1 MLHTTWNRILHGRGR
16 LVLTVLAVALGVTF
30 LTAAL
35 VLSGSA
41 RAAMTDSYAQVYAG
55 TDVILRG
62 ALAPS
67 ADPDGAPGA
76 PLPEDTL
83 QRVLVQPGVA
93 DAEPRRSS
101 VAQLLSSDD
110 EGQGAIAMTVPVD
123 PARASI
129 GLRTGRLPGSAGEV
143 AVDAAVAEQQ
153 ELAVGDRVQVLLP
166 SGVHDARI
174 VGTVG
179 FGRLDGLAG
188 GARVL
193 LDRDTAADLL
203 GGGITEL
210 AVEAASDT
218 TADDLAQQLAGDLDQ
233 RIEVRTATEAAAQ
246 DAAAAARQTAP
257 LTWVVMAVAV
267 IALIIGA
274 FLIANTFRMLVAQ
287 RTRELALLRALG
299 ANRRQV
305 AGSIRI
311 EAAITGAVGSLVG
324 VLLGLGAGAALVSS
338 SAGLLPGMPP
348 TAPVVTPL
356 ALLAGPFVGIGV
368 AVLAGRGAA
377 RRALAVSPI
386 DAMRTPTGTDDATS
400 RRRIIGGVAVTVIG
414 LAGIMLGLSGELAAV
429 LGAGV
434 AALIVGLGLLFPL
447 VTGPVLRLVSW
458 PIEHA
463 GVTGSLARQ
472 QTLAAPRRTG
482 ATAAALAVTLGLI
495 GFLLVFSASLGTA
508 SSDVL
513 AARQHAEL
521 QLSSSAPQGLQDT
534 MFALAEQADGV
545 PGVAAARV
553 VTYGEF
559 EIVDD
564 SADDPRPRVASAYVV
579 DPAVADRLFDVE
591 ERDGALRELA
601 AGELAVREAAAVA
614 NGWATG
620 DRVTLRFPDASSQQ
634 VVIGALF
641 EGGITTD
648 WIIPPATAEGH
659 LGDASREVFV
669 RLDEGVPTEQVQPEL
684 ERIADQV
691 PTIDVMSR
699 AELAEAI
706 ADENESYLGILTAMF
721 ALSLAVGMLGVV
733 NTLTL
738 AIYDRIREIGL
749 LRAVGATRGQVRAIV
764 RWEAVI
770 TSIMGA
776 ALGTALGL
784 GTAWVAVAAMPA
796 TSMTYTIPILHLN
809 AAVLATALLGVAASL
824 LPARRAAS
832 IDILRAVAS
841 S

>member
-1 MLHTTWNRILHGRGR
+1 VLHTTWNRILHGRGR

-55 TDVILRG
+55 TDVILQG

-67 ADPDGAPGA
+67 ADPNGAPGT

-83 QRVLVQPGVA
+83 QRVLTQPGVA

-101 VAQLLSSDD
+101 VAQLLTSDD
-110 EGQGAIAMTVPVD
+110 EGQAAIAMTVPDD
-123 PARASI
+123 PVGASI
-129 GLRTGRLPGSAGEV
+129 ELRTGRLPGTAGEV

-193 LDRDTAADLL
+193 FDRDTAADLL

-210 AVEAASDT
+210 AVQAASDT

-246 DAAAAARQTAP
+246 DAAAAARQTAA

-348 TAPVVTPL
+348 TAPAVTPL

-377 RRALAVSPI
+377 RRALAVSPV

-414 LAGIMLGLSGELAAV
+414 LAGTMLGLSGGLAAV

-434 AALIVGLGLLFPL
+434 AALILGLGLLFPL
-447 VTGPVLRLVSW
+447 VTGPVLKLVTW

-472 QTLAAPRRTG
+472 QTLSAPRRTG

-495 GFLLVFSASLGTA
+495 GFLLVFNASLGAA

-521 QLSSSAPQGLQDT
+521 QISSSAPQGLQDT
-534 MFALAEQADGV
+534 MFEVADQADGV

-564 SADDPRPRVASAYVV
+564 SADDPRPTLATAYVV

-591 ERDGALRELA
+591 DRGGALRELA
-601 AGELAVREAAAVA
+601 EGELAVREAAAAA

-620 DRVTLRFPDASSQQ
+620 DRVTLRFPDASSQE
-634 VVIGALF
+634 VLIGALF

-648 WIIPPATAEGH
+648 WIVPPATAEGH
-659 LGDASREVFV
+659 LGAASREVFV
-669 RLDEGVPTEQVQPEL
+669 RLDEGVSTEQVRPEL
-684 ERIADQV
+684 ERIAGDV
-691 PTIDVMSR
+691 PTTDVMSR

-721 ALSLAVGMLGVV
+721 GLSLAVGMLGVV

-738 AIYDRIREIGL
+738 AVYDRIREIGL

-764 RWEAVI
+764 RWEALI
-770 TSIMGA
+770 TSVMGA

-784 GTAWVAVAAMPA
+784 GTARIAVAAMPA
-796 TSMTYTIPILHLN
+796 TSMTYTIPFLHLG

-841 S
+841 G

>member
-41 RAAMTDSYAQVYAG
+41 RAAMTDSYTQVYAG

-67 ADPDGAPGA
+67 ADPDGAPGT
-76 PLPEDTL
+76 PLPTDTL
-83 QRVLVQPGVA
+83 QRVLAQPGVA
-93 DAEPRRSS
+93 DAEPRRTA
-101 VAQLLSSDD
+101 VAQLLTSDD
-110 EGQGAIAMTVPVD
+110 EGQAAIAMTVPDD

-129 GLRTGRLPGSAGEV
+129 ELRTGRLPRTAGEV
-143 AVDAAVAEQQ
+143 AVDAAVADQQ
-153 ELAVGDRVQVLLP
+153 ELAAGDRVQVLLP

-193 LDRDTAADLL
+193 FDRDTAADLL
-203 GGGITEL
+203 GRGITEL
-210 AVEAASDT
+210 AVQAASDT
-218 TADDLAQQLAGDLDQ
+218 TADDLAQQLAGALDAP
-233 RIEVRTATEAAAQ
+233 IEVSTATEAAAQ

-348 TAPVVTPL
+348 TAPAVTPL
-356 ALLAGPFVGIGV
+356 ALVAGPFVGIGV

-377 RRALAVSPI
+377 RRALAVSPV
-386 DAMRTPTGTDDATS
+386 DAMRTTTGTDDATS
-400 RRRIIGGVAVTVIG
+400 RRRIIGGIAVTVIG
-414 LAGIMLGLSGELAAV
+414 LAGTVLGLSGELAAV

-434 AALIVGLGLLFPL
+434 AALILGLGLLFPL
-447 VTGPVLRLVSW
+447 VTGPVLKLVSR

-495 GFLLVFSASLGTA
+495 GFLLVFSASLGAA

-534 MFALAEQADGV
+534 MFELAERADAV

-564 SADDPRPRVASAYVV
+564 SADDPRPTLATAYVV
-579 DPAVADRLFDVE
+579 DPAVADRLFDVDD
-591 ERDGALRELA
+591 RTDTLRELA
-601 AGELAVREAAAVA
+601 EGELAVREAAAEA

-620 DRVTLRFPDASSQQ
+620 DRVTVRFPDASSQQ

-648 WIIPPATAEGH
+648 WIVPPATAEGH

-669 RLDEGVPTEQVQPEL
+669 RLDEGVSTEQVQPEL
-684 ERIADQV
+684 ERIAGEV
-691 PTIDVMSR
+691 PATDVMSR

-738 AIYDRIREIGL
+738 AVHDRIREIGL
-749 LRAVGATRGQVRAIV
+749 LRAVGATRGQIRAVV

-770 TSIMGA
+770 TSVMGA

-784 GTAWVAVAAMPA
+784 GTAWIAVAAMPA
-796 TSMTYTIPILHLN
+796 TSMTYTIPFLHLG

-824 LPARRAAS
+824 LPARRAAR
-832 IDILRAVAS
+832 IDVLQAVANS
-841 S
+841 